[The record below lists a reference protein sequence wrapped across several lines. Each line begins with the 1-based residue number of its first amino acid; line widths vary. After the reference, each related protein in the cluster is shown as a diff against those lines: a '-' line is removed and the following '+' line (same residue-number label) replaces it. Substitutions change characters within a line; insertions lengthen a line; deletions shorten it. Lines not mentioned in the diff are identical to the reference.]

1 MSGQH
6 FLASDPAAQ
15 GLPQAARGRH
25 GILAN
30 GLRAASA
37 LSGRLGAGTPR
48 SVMFLAV
55 GAAAAV
61 VALMFAGGRSAQPPR
76 IIQQASAPV
85 PVLSAAASTPGTIT
99 QFTAL
104 EGRIQALEAALA
116 ERGSLA
122 AEATARAEDAARTAR
137 LASDTATQAA
147 SQASAALASA
157 ALAQARPQD
166 RLVPALLN
174 LQMVAATARPW
185 HRELRALLDLDAGR
199 TIPAPVVEVLT
210 SHSLR
215 GVPTEGELHDRFVA
229 LIPAIAWRMPAE
241 HGVLDRAQLNMRA
254 ALSGIGLIAPPPP
267 GEADAATASIAER
280 LRRGDLAGAVADAA
294 ALDKRAEPLLVG
306 WMAQARA
313 RLAVEQALR
322 ETILTLLARTPPQ

>member
-6 FLASDPAAQ
+6 FLASDRAAQ
-15 GLPQAARGRH
+15 GLPQAGHGRH

-30 GLRAASA
+30 GLRAAAA
-37 LSGRLGAGTPR
+37 LPGRLGTGTPR
-48 SVMFLAV
+48 GLMFLAV
-55 GAAAAV
+55 GAVAAI
-61 VALMFAGGRSAQPPR
+61 VALMYASNRPTQPPR
-76 IIQQASAPV
+76 IIQQVAAPA
-85 PVLSAAASTPGTIT
+85 PLPALAAADPASTAQI
-99 QFTAL
+99 AVL
-104 EGRIQALEAALA
+104 ERRIQALEAALA
-116 ERGSLA
+116 ERGTLA
-122 AEATARAEDAARTAR
+122 AQASARAEDAARTAR
-137 LASDTATQAA
+137 IASDSATQAA
-147 SQASAALASA
+147 SQATA

-185 HRELRALLDLDAGR
+185 HRELRALLDLDAGGAL
-199 TIPAPVVEVLT
+199 PAPVVEVLT

-229 LIPAIAWRMPAE
+229 LTPAIAWRMPAE
-241 HGVLDRAQLNMRA
+241 HGVLDRAQLNMRS
-254 ALSGIGLIAPPPP
+254 ALSGIGLVAPPPP

-306 WMAQARA
+306 WTAQARA

-322 ETILTLLARTPPQ
+322 ETILTLLARPAPQ

>member
-1 MSGQH
+1 LPSRTLH
-6 FLASDPAAQ
+6 FPSPRHLSSLYAGREENLAHAERTLGVKLVTREDWLKIEP
-15 GLPQAARGRH
+15 P
-25 GILAN
+25 N
-30 GLRAASA
+30 G
-37 LSGRLGAGTPR
+37 TT
-48 SVMFLAV
+48 
-55 GAAAAV
+55 AAAA
-61 VALMFAGGRSAQPPR
+61 
-76 IIQQASAPV
+76 AP
-85 PVLSAAASTPGTIT
+85 AI
-99 QFTAL
+99 
-104 EGRIQALEAALA
+104 
-116 ERGSLA
+116 
-122 AEATARAEDAARTAR
+122 ARAENAAHTAR

-147 SQASAALASA
+147 SQATA
-157 ALAQARPQD
+157 ALAQAHPQD

-199 TIPAPVVEVLT
+199 HIPAPVVEVLT

-229 LIPAIAWRMPAE
+229 LVPAIAWRMPAE

-254 ALSGIGLIAPPPP
+254 ALSGIGLVAPPPP

-322 ETILTLLARTPPQ
+322 ETILTLLARSPSQ

>member
-25 GILAN
+25 GMLAN
-30 GLRAASA
+30 GMRAASA

-61 VALMFAGGRSAQPPR
+61 VALMFAGGRPAQPPR
-76 IIQQASAPV
+76 VIQHASAPV
-85 PVLSAAASTPGTIT
+85 PVLSAAASTPGTAT
-99 QFTAL
+99 QFAAL

-116 ERGSLA
+116 GRGTLA
-122 AEATARAEDAARTAR
+122 TEATARAEDAARTAR
-137 LASDTATQAA
+137 LASETATQAA
-147 SQASAALASA
+147 SQASA

-199 TIPAPVVEVLT
+199 DIPAPVVEVLT

-254 ALSGIGLIAPPPP
+254 ALSGIGLVAPPSP

-322 ETILTLLARTPPQ
+322 ETILTLLARTQPQ

>member
-25 GILAN
+25 GMLAN
-30 GLRAASA
+30 GMRAASA

-61 VALMFAGGRSAQPPR
+61 VALMFAGGRPAQPPR
-76 IIQQASAPV
+76 VIQHASAPV
-85 PVLSAAASTPGTIT
+85 PVLSAAAATT
-99 QFTAL
+99 QFAAL

-116 ERGSLA
+116 ERGTLA
-122 AEATARAEDAARTAR
+122 TEATARAEDAARTAR

-147 SQASAALASA
+147 SQATA

-199 TIPAPVVEVLT
+199 DIPAPVVEVLT

-254 ALSGIGLIAPPPP
+254 ALSGIGLVAPPPP

-322 ETILTLLARTPPQ
+322 ETILTLLARTQPQ

>member
-25 GILAN
+25 GMLAN
-30 GLRAASA
+30 GMRAASA

-61 VALMFAGGRSAQPPR
+61 VALMFAGGRPAQPPR
-76 IIQQASAPV
+76 VIQHASAPV
-85 PVLSAAASTPGTIT
+85 PVLSSAAATPGTAT
-99 QFTAL
+99 QFAAL

-116 ERGSLA
+116 ERGTLA
-122 AEATARAEDAARTAR
+122 TEATARAEDAARTAR
-137 LASDTATQAA
+137 LASETATQAA
-147 SQASAALASA
+147 SQASA

-199 TIPAPVVEVLT
+199 DIPAPVVEVLT

-254 ALSGIGLIAPPPP
+254 ALSGIGLVAPPSP

-322 ETILTLLARTPPQ
+322 ETILTLLARTQPQ

>member
-15 GLPQAARGRH
+15 GLPQVARGRH
-25 GILAN
+25 GMLGN
-30 GLRAASA
+30 GMRAAAA

-76 IIQQASAPV
+76 IIQQASAPA
-85 PVLSAAASTPGTIT
+85 PVLSTAASTPGITT

-116 ERGSLA
+116 ERGTLT
-122 AEATARAEDAARTAR
+122 EQATARAEDAARAAR
-137 LASDTATQAA
+137 LASETAAQAA
-147 SQASAALASA
+147 SQASA

-199 TIPAPVVEVLT
+199 HIPPPVVEVLT

-322 ETILTLLARTPPQ
+322 ETILTLLARTPSQ

>member
-6 FLASDPAAQ
+6 FLASDRAAQ
-15 GLPQAARGRH
+15 GLPQGAHGRH
-25 GILAN
+25 GMLAN

-37 LSGRLGAGTPR
+37 LPGRLGAGTPR
-48 SVMFLAV
+48 ALMFLAV

-61 VALMFAGGRSAQPPR
+61 VALMFAGTRPAQPPR
-76 IIQQASAPV
+76 IIQQAAAPA
-85 PVLSAAASTPGTIT
+85 PVLSAPATSPAAAT
-99 QFTAL
+99 QFAAL
-104 EGRIQALEAALA
+104 EGRIQALEATLA
-116 ERGSLA
+116 ERGSRV
-122 AEATARAEDAARTAR
+122 AEATTRAEDAARTAR
-137 LASDTATQAA
+137 LASDTATLAA
-147 SQASAALASA
+147 SQASA

-185 HRELRALLDLDAGR
+185 HRELRTLLDLDAGQA
-199 TIPAPVVEVLT
+199 IPAPVVEVLT

-229 LIPAIAWRMPAE
+229 LTPAIAWRMPAE
-241 HGVLDRAQLNMRA
+241 NGVLDRAQLNMRA
-254 ALSGIGLIAPPPP
+254 ALSGIGLVAPPPP

-322 ETILTLLARTPPQ
+322 ETILTLLARSPPQ

>member
-25 GILAN
+25 GMLGN
-30 GLRAASA
+30 GMRAASA

-76 IIQQASAPV
+76 IIQQASAPA
-85 PVLSAAASTPGTIT
+85 PVLSTAASTPGTTT

-104 EGRIQALEAALA
+104 EGRIRALEAALA
-116 ERGSLA
+116 ERDTLT
-122 AEATARAEDAARTAR
+122 EQATARAEDAARTAR
-137 LASDTATQAA
+137 LASETATQAA
-147 SQASAALASA
+147 SQASA

-199 TIPAPVVEVLT
+199 HIPPPVVEVLT

-322 ETILTLLARTPPQ
+322 ETILTLLARTQPQ

>member
-1 MSGQH
+1 MSGQN
-6 FLASDPAAQ
+6 FLASDRAAP
-15 GLPQAARGRH
+15 GLPQGERGRH
-25 GILAN
+25 GMLAN
-30 GLRAASA
+30 GMRAASA
-37 LSGRLGAGTPR
+37 LPSRLGAGTPR
-48 SVMFLAV
+48 AVMFLIV
-55 GAAAAV
+55 GATSAV
-61 VALMFAGGRSAQPPR
+61 VALMFAGSRPAPPPR
-76 IIQQASAPV
+76 IIQQVSAP
-85 PVLSAAASTPGTIT
+85 SAPAVIPAIAANPGGTAEIA
-99 QFTAL
+99 AL
-104 EGRIQALEAALA
+104 ERRIQALEATLA
-116 ERGSLA
+116 ERGT
-122 AEATARAEDAARTAR
+122 ATEQASALAEDAAR
-137 LASDTATQAA
+137 TATQAA
-147 SQASAALASA
+147 SQATA

-185 HRELRALLDLDAGR
+185 HRELRALIDLDSGR

-229 LIPAIAWRMPAE
+229 LTPAIAWRMPAE
-241 HGVLDRAQLNMRA
+241 NGVLDRAQLNMRA
-254 ALSGIGLIAPPPP
+254 ALSGIGLLAPPPP

-280 LRRGDLAGAVADAA
+280 LRRGDLAGAVADAT

-322 ETILTLLARTPPQ
+322 ETILTLLARPPSP

>member
-6 FLASDPAAQ
+6 FLASDRSAQ
-15 GLPQAARGRH
+15 GLPQGARH
-25 GILAN
+25 GMLASS
-30 GLRAASA
+30 LRAAAA
-37 LSGRLGAGTPR
+37 LPGRLGAGTPR
-48 SVMFLAV
+48 AIMFLAV
-55 GAAAAV
+55 GAAAAL
-61 VALMFAGGRSAQPPR
+61 VALMFAGNRPAQPPR
-76 IIQQASAPV
+76 IIQQPATPAPFPALAPAEPASA
-85 PVLSAAASTPGTIT
+85 T
-99 QFTAL
+99 QIAL
-104 EGRIQALEAALA
+104 LERRIQALEAALA
-116 ERGSLA
+116 ERGTLA
-122 AEATARAEDAARTAR
+122 AQASSRAEEAAHTAR
-137 LASDTATQAA
+137 LASDTAAQAA
-147 SQASAALASA
+147 SQASA

-199 TIPAPVVEVLT
+199 AIPAPVVEVLT

-229 LIPAIAWRMPAE
+229 LTPAIAWRMPAE

-254 ALSGIGLIAPPPP
+254 VLSGIGVVAPPPP

-322 ETILTLLARTPPQ
+322 ETILTLLARSPPQ

>member
-25 GILAN
+25 GMLAN
-30 GLRAASA
+30 GMRAASA

-76 IIQQASAPV
+76 IIQQASAPA
-85 PVLSAAASTPGTIT
+85 PVLSTAASTPGTTT

-104 EGRIQALEAALA
+104 EGRIRALEAALA
-116 ERGSLA
+116 ERDTLT
-122 AEATARAEDAARTAR
+122 EQATARAEDAARTAR
-137 LASDTATQAA
+137 LASETATQAA
-147 SQASAALASA
+147 SQASA

-199 TIPAPVVEVLT
+199 HIPPPVVEVLT

-322 ETILTLLARTPPQ
+322 ETILTLLARSPSQ